1 MNSTDR
7 ILRAYEDLPG
17 KITRFTRE
25 GAPDGRAGWWVKAP
39 GKDWQYLGA
48 TAEAVHANG
57 EAAALYSRALQLWD
71 RVAGAEALVD
81 LLSGPSGVALC
92 TTDPAPVAKAL
103 ADFARTSKLL
113 ELRGGVLD
121 GRAISANDAQRLAT
135 LPPRQVLLTQLVSG
149 LASPIQGFAN
159 VLSQLP
165 RSLVVALDQVR
176 QQKEAAAA

>member
-1 MNSTDR
+1 MHRDKKEQIVAQLTEEIR
-7 ILRAYEDLPG
+7 
-17 KITRFTRE
+17 
-25 GAPDGRAGWWVKAP
+25 
-39 GKDWQYLGA
+39 GA
-48 TAEAVHANG
+48 TALLVTDPRGLDVGQLSDLRRSLRTHGASFRVTKNTLG
-57 EAAALYSRALQLWD
+57 RIAARQ
-71 RVAGAEALVD
+71 AGSEALIE
-81 LLSGPSGVALC
+81 LLNGPSGVALC

-103 ADFARTSKLL
+103 ADFARTSRLL

-121 GRAISANDAQRLAT
+121 GRVINAGDAQRLAT

-165 RSLVVALDQVR
+165 RGLVVALDQIR

>member
-1 MNSTDR
+1 MHRDKKTQVVAELTEEIR
-7 ILRAYEDLPG
+7 
-17 KITRFTRE
+17 
-25 GAPDGRAGWWVKAP
+25 
-39 GKDWQYLGA
+39 GA
-48 TAEAVHANG
+48 TALLVTDPRGLNVGQLSELRRSLRTHGASFRVTKNTLG
-57 EAAALYSRALQLWD
+57 RIAAKD
-71 RVAGAEALVD
+71 AGADALVD

-103 ADFARTSKLL
+103 ADFARTSRLL

-121 GRAISANDAQRLAT
+121 GRAINAEDARRLAT
-135 LPPRQVLLTQLVSG
+135 LPPRIELLTQLVGG

-159 VLSQLP
+159 VLAQLP

>member
-1 MNSTDR
+1 MHRDKKEQIVAQLTGEIRD
-7 ILRAYEDLPG
+7 
-17 KITRFTRE
+17 
-25 GAPDGRAGWWVKAP
+25 
-39 GKDWQYLGA
+39 A
-48 TAEAVHANG
+48 TALLVTDPRGLDVGQLSELRRSLRTHGASFRVTKNTLG
-57 EAAALYSRALQLWD
+57 RIAARE
-71 RVAGAEALVD
+71 AGAEALVD

-92 TTDPAPVAKAL
+92 TSDPAPVAKAL

-121 GRAISANDAQRLAT
+121 GRAISAGDAQRLAT

>member
-1 MNSTDR
+1 MHRDKKTQIVSELTDEIR
-7 ILRAYEDLPG
+7 
-17 KITRFTRE
+17 
-25 GAPDGRAGWWVKAP
+25 
-39 GKDWQYLGA
+39 GA
-48 TAEAVHANG
+48 TALLVTDPRGLNVGQLSDLRRSLRTHGASFRVTKNTLG
-57 EAAALYSRALQLWD
+57 RIAARE
-71 RVAGAEALVD
+71 AGAEALVD

-121 GRAISANDAQRLAT
+121 GRAISASDAQRLAT